1 MKRFCSLFINIILSV
16 MVYGQDEIIVPH
28 IVQRGETINILAS
41 RFKTSVETL
50 KMLNNDID
58 EFYTGMNVF
67 LPRPNE
73 LRNTSELSI
82 DAYDVLLKEVEE
94 YWSECD
100 KADRLF
106 AKSKFQAAHKY
117 YEDIINRYS
126 VNLNCNAALY
136 GMAVCSYHAKKWK
149 DTVQE
154 FNQVIKSSGCS
165 EKVRK
170 VSENYKE
177 EALAQIEQ
185 RKANRNLFWQNL
197 GEAFLQ
203 VGQMTLQAYADVNS
217 QNSNPYSG
225 GIVSVSSGNNLYPDL
240 PVAFNPNRVARMS
253 VPTYSFDSN
262 GNMMMSFPGFAQAEY
277 EMNAALQQ
285 TISNTSSNLMATGDS
300 YHMAKAQ
307 SLQVMAHTNNWMSS
321 LSQQFWSTP
330 MYPSAWSETGHKY
343 SSTERKPSIEKNT
356 NTKGNNKCIRL
367 GIYDY
372 AHCGGTGICSRCDG
386 KKKYFSNAYGISRW
400 YECLVCHKTGVCP
413 SCHGN

>member
-1 MKRFCSLFINIILSV
+1 M
-16 MVYGQDEIIVPH
+16 
-28 IVQRGETINILAS
+28 
-41 RFKTSVETL
+41 
-50 KMLNNDID
+50 
-58 EFYTGMNVF
+58 
-67 LPRPNE
+67 
-73 LRNTSELSI
+73 
-82 DAYDVLLKEVEE
+82 
-94 YWSECD
+94 
-100 KADRLF
+100 
-106 AKSKFQAAHKY
+106 
-117 YEDIINRYS
+117 
-126 VNLNCNAALY
+126 
-136 GMAVCSYHAKKWK
+136 
-149 DTVQE
+149 
-154 FNQVIKSSGCS
+154 
-165 EKVRK
+165 
-170 VSENYKE
+170 
-177 EALAQIEQ
+177 AQIEQ